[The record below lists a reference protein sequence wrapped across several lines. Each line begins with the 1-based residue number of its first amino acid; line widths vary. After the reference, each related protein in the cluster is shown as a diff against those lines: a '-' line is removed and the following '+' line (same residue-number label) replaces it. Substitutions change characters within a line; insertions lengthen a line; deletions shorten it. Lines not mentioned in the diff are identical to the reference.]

1 MTQKDSQLDTSAAS
15 PDQADQADDLE
26 DLEQASAEDTDFD
39 EDEPGPEAFHDGL
52 DESAQ
57 DDQPEEPLP
66 FLAQDAEQKEQL
78 TAKPSGLD
86 YDPPKLHKVLADAG
100 IGSRREM
107 EELILAG
114 RVSVNGTPAHIGQ
127 RISHTDQVKV
137 NGKPIRF
144 RVQPPP
150 VRVLA
155 YHKPAGEI
163 VTKSDPQ
170 HRVTVFKKLPSV
182 KFGRWIT
189 VGRLDVNTEGLLL
202 FTTSGELA
210 NRLMHPR
217 NEVEREYAV
226 RVLGELEDEQLEQLR
241 TGIDLGDGQPPAQ
254 FDQIEPAGG
263 EGANRW
269 YKVVIREGRNR
280 EVRRM
285 FEAVGRTVS
294 RLIRIRYGLVALP
307 SSLRRGQSAD
317 LNEASV
323 AALMAS
329 VGLKAAGAGRPP
341 QKKSR
346 SQARQRPGPDAFGGP
361 MSSGQ
366 RVQQDPH
373 DRALDQQ
380 DWDEKD
386 QDDEWQPSG
395 PDAHLSQLAGPVKK
409 RQGAKRPNPLQTT
422 WGTAK
427 PAGPHLSAPQRQGAG
442 GKRRKKPGSG
452 PLGGASARPA
462 GQGPGPGGSGRPA
475 GRGGPRKKGPRKP
488 PPG

>member
-1 MTQKDSQLDTSAAS
+1 MDKPTDPVDQFEDFDAA
-15 PDQADQADDLE
+15 QADDLLFE
-26 DLEQASAEDTDFD
+26 DDELEMDATEDSQAGA
-39 EDEPGPEAFHDGL
+39 P
-52 DESAQ
+52 
-57 DDQPEEPLP
+57 DDDLPEEPLP

-241 TGIDLGDGQPPAQ
+241 SGIDLGDGQAAAQ
-254 FDQIEPAGG
+254 FDQIEP
-263 EGANRW
+263 
-269 YKVVIREGRNR
+269 
-280 EVRRM
+280 
-285 FEAVGRTVS
+285 
-294 RLIRIRYGLVALP
+294 
-307 SSLRRGQSAD
+307 
-317 LNEASV
+317 
-323 AALMAS
+323 
-329 VGLKAAGAGRPP
+329 
-341 QKKSR
+341 
-346 SQARQRPGPDAFGGP
+346 
-361 MSSGQ
+361 
-366 RVQQDPH
+366 
-373 DRALDQQ
+373 
-380 DWDEKD
+380 
-386 QDDEWQPSG
+386 
-395 PDAHLSQLAGPVKK
+395 
-409 RQGAKRPNPLQTT
+409 
-422 WGTAK
+422 
-427 PAGPHLSAPQRQGAG
+427 
-442 GKRRKKPGSG
+442 
-452 PLGGASARPA
+452 
-462 GQGPGPGGSGRPA
+462 
-475 GRGGPRKKGPRKP
+475 
-488 PPG
+488 

>member
-1 MTQKDSQLDTSAAS
+1 MNQKDSQLDKTTDPIEQFEDLDTP
-15 PDQADQADDLE
+15 PDDDLSFE
-26 DLEQASAEDTDFD
+26 DDELEMDATE
-39 EDEPGPEAFHDGL
+39 EALAGVPD
-52 DESAQ
+52 

-127 RISHTDQVKV
+127 RIGHTDQVKV

-241 TGIDLGDGQPPAQ
+241 SGIDLGDGQAPAQ

-317 LNEASV
+317 LNEAAV

-329 VGLKAAGAGRPP
+329 VGLKAAGGGRPP

-346 SQARQRPGPDAFGGP
+346 SQARQRPGPEAFGGP
-361 MSSGQ
+361 MSSGA

-373 DRALDQQ
+373 DRALDEQ
-380 DWDEKD
+380 DWDEE
-386 QDDEWQPSG
+386 QEDDEWQPSG

-427 PAGPHLSAPQRQGAG
+427 PAGPHLSAPQRQGAA
-442 GKRRKKPGSG
+442 KRRKKPGSG
-452 PLGGASARPA
+452 VAGGGPRPA
-462 GQGPGPGGSGRPA
+462 GHSQGPGGSGRPA

-488 PPG
+488 TQG

>member
-1 MTQKDSQLDTSAAS
+1 MSQKDSQLDKPT
-15 PDQADQADDLE
+15 DQVEQLE
-26 DLEQASAEDTDFD
+26 DLDPTQAEDFSYEDD
-39 EDEPGPEAFHDGL
+39 ELELDASDERLAAVPD
-52 DESAQ
+52 

-127 RISHTDQVKV
+127 RIGHTDQVKV

-241 TGIDLGDGQPPAQ
+241 SGIDLGDGQAPAQ

-285 FEAVGRTVS
+285 FEAVGLTVS

-317 LNEASV
+317 LNEAAV
-323 AALMAS
+323 ATLMAS
-329 VGLKAAGAGRPP
+329 VGLKAPGAGRPP

-346 SQARQRPGPDAFGGP
+346 SQARQRPGPEAFGGP

-366 RVQQDPH
+366 RFQQDPH
-373 DRALDQQ
+373 DRAIDQAER
-380 DWDEKD
+380 DEVGE
-386 QDDEWQPSG
+386 DDEWQPSG

-422 WGTAK
+422 WGTSK

-442 GKRRKKPGSG
+442 KRRKKPGSG
-452 PLGGASARPA
+452 AAGSGGPRPA
-462 GQGPGPGGSGRPA
+462 GLASGPGGGGRPA

-488 PPG
+488 PQGA

>member
-1 MTQKDSQLDTSAAS
+1 MSQKDSQLDKPTDPVDQFEDFDAA
-15 PDQADQADDLE
+15 QADDLSFE
-26 DLEQASAEDTDFD
+26 DDELEMDATEDSLAIA
-39 EDEPGPEAFHDGL
+39 P
-52 DESAQ
+52 
-57 DDQPEEPLP
+57 DDDLPEEPLP

-241 TGIDLGDGQPPAQ
+241 SGIDLGDGQAAAQ

-307 SSLRRGQSAD
+307 PSLRRGQSAD
-317 LNEASV
+317 LNEAAV

-329 VGLKAAGAGRPP
+329 VGLKAPGAGRPP

-346 SQARQRPGPDAFGGP
+346 SQARQRPGPETFGGP

-373 DRALDQQ
+373 DRALDEQ
-380 DWDEKD
+380 DWDAED

-427 PAGPHLSAPQRQGAG
+427 PSGPHLSAPQRQGAG
-442 GKRRKKPGSG
+442 KRRKKPGSG
-452 PLGGASARPA
+452 AAGGGGPRPA
-462 GQGPGPGGSGRPA
+462 GQASGPGGSGRPA
-475 GRGGPRKKGPRKP
+475 GRSGPRKKGPRKP
-488 PPG
+488 PAS

>member
-1 MTQKDSQLDTSAAS
+1 MNQKDAELDKPTDQVESLETQTFESS
-15 PDQADQADDLE
+15 PADVFSDDEDQSEAREEGADLSSLPPDDL
-26 DLEQASAEDTDFD
+26 
-39 EDEPGPEAFHDGL
+39 
-52 DESAQ
+52 
-57 DDQPEEPLP
+57 PEEPLP

-78 TAKPSGLD
+78 SSKPSGLD

-100 IGSRREM
+100 VGSRREM

-217 NEVEREYAV
+217 NEIEREYAV
-226 RVLGELEDEQLEQLR
+226 RVLGELDDEQLEQLR
-241 TGIDLGDGQPPAQ
+241 TGIDLGDGQAAAQ
-254 FDQIEPAGG
+254 FDQIEAAGG

-317 LNEASV
+317 LNEAAV

-329 VGLKAAGAGRPP
+329 VGLKPVGGGRPP

-346 SQARQRPGPDAFGGP
+346 SQARQRPGPEAFGGP

-373 DRALDQQ
+373 DRALDEA
-380 DWDEKD
+380 DWDEEAD
-386 QDDEWQPSG
+386 DDEWQPSG

-427 PAGPHLSAPQRQGAG
+427 PSGPHLSAPQRPGAA
-442 GKRRKKPGSG
+442 KRRKKPGGSASG
-452 PLGGASARPA
+452 GPRPGGQPGAGGSA
-462 GQGPGPGGSGRPA
+462 GPGGGRPG
-475 GRGGPRKKGPRKP
+475 GRGPRRKGPKKGPQA
-488 PPG
+488 